1 MQLVHLARE
10 INGRSISLGFE
21 GGGGAGQKSRLSV
34 AGGNYRNPALHSRII
49 EWGRE
54 ALQGIECL
62 SVQLPSATTAV
73 KRQHG

>member
-1 MQLVHLARE
+1 MVAVFPWGLR
-10 INGRSISLGFE
+10 GR
-21 GGGGAGQKSRLSV
+21 GGSGHKSRLSV

-62 SVQLPSATTAV
+62 SLQLHTATSAA
-73 KRQHG
+73 KRQHRGN